1 MYLNIFILQK
11 INVLIVKDIST
22 NGIHN
27 DYMFV
32 KKKGISKIALYSLN
46 YIITNHHAMHNNY
59 ILYAYFFQIVKIS
72 SLTIPIPHSVPHQ
85 GFN

>member
-1 MYLNIFILQK
+1 MDFDMYLNIFILQK

-22 NGIHN
+22 NVIHN

-32 KKKGISKIALYSLN
+32 TKKGISKIALYSLN

-72 SLTIPIPHSVPHQ
+72 
-85 GFN
+85 

>member
-1 MYLNIFILQK
+1 MDFDMYLNIFILQK

-22 NGIHN
+22 NVIHN

-32 KKKGISKIALYSLN
+32 RKKGISKIALYSLN

-72 SLTIPIPHSVPHQ
+72 
-85 GFN
+85 